1 MFTRKLSQRPLGKRF
16 LRSYHLA
23 YGVYGVYFCIDTKGR
38 FNEIELY
45 ENIKNNKKDAYH
57 RNNQG
62 EHQ

>member
-23 YGVYGVYFCIDTKGR
+23 YGVYFCIDIKRR

-57 RNNQG
+57 RNNKG